1 MDNDCNPLPARFMID
16 SLINRVHII
25 RLKAFSIWTENGN
38 TPETRGAM
46 ARIKLVISGPG
57 KTREVSL
64 KPKGTTIG
72 RDSSCDIALDHAG
85 VSRQHARIYQDPFG
99 RWIIEDLNSS
109 NGTIVDGK
117 RIEAQAISSGQKIIV
132 SIFTLSLSE
141 ESDQSRDPGTAIRH
155 RISVVDKGVD
165 ENIVSHKAGKTV
177 TLSPARMQHLNEF
190 TAELLK
196 LSRPAELYARAS
208 VRLAEMLGTL
218 VAIVRL
224 PRPPQPLPNAPEI
237 LACRFGDQE
246 TTDEILERAHLNL
259 SKRVL
264 DAIRTHDAP
273 VMASSGASSE
283 MEMKLTV
290 VDESKP
296 HLVFAA
302 RVNSLGDT
310 VDALYLDILESR
322 SPFELFDFIEA
333 VARQINFIQKNL
345 LFIEL
350 EKKERALREANAQ
363 LKEKDRIKDEYVAR
377 VTHDIK
383 GHLAAMQSCLYVA
396 SAESSGTLTDKQSDF
411 LDRANQRTAQLTDF
425 VKELLNLTQMRL
437 SGHVEMEEFSLS
449 ETIVKA
455 LDAVARKAEDK
466 SITVTSDVDPAI
478 DRITGDEFSIN
489 EMITNLLFNA
499 VKYTP
504 EGRTIH
510 LETVRRD
517 DHVQIDITD
526 TGIGIPADELGNV
539 FDEFFRASNAKK
551 SEKDGTGLGL
561 SLVKQIVER
570 HGGTISVRS
579 EEGRGSTFTVT
590 LHGSG

>member
-1 MDNDCNPLPARFMID
+1 MP
-16 SLINRVHII
+16 
-25 RLKAFSIWTENGN
+25 T
-38 TPETRGAM
+38 
-46 ARIKLVISGPG
+46 
-57 KTREVSL
+57 
-64 KPKGTTIG
+64 
-72 RDSSCDIALDHAG
+72 
-85 VSRQHARIYQDPFG
+85 
-99 RWIIEDLNSS
+99 
-109 NGTIVDGK
+109 
-117 RIEAQAISSGQKIIV
+117 
-132 SIFTLSLSE
+132 
-141 ESDQSRDPGTAIRH
+141 
-155 RISVVDKGVD
+155 
-165 ENIVSHKAGKTV
+165 
-177 TLSPARMQHLNEF
+177 
-190 TAELLK
+190 
-196 LSRPAELYARAS
+196 
-208 VRLAEMLGTL
+208 
-218 VAIVRL
+218 
-224 PRPPQPLPNAPEI
+224 APEI
-237 LACRFGDQE
+237 LACRFGDE
-246 TTDEILERAHLNL
+246 KKTDEILERTHLNL

-273 VMASSGASSE
+273 VMASSGSSSD

-322 SPFELFDFIEA
+322 SPFELFDFVEA

-350 EKKERALREANAQ
+350 EKKEKALREANAQ

-383 GHLAAMQSCLYVA
+383 GHLAAITSCLYVA
-396 SAESSGTLTDKQSDF
+396 AAESSGTLNDKQSDF
-411 LDRANQRTAQLTDF
+411 LGRANRRTAQLTDF

-437 SGHVEMEEFSLS
+437 SGQVRMEAFSLS
-449 ETIVKA
+449 DTITKA
-455 LDAVARKAEDK
+455 LGAVTRKAEDK
-466 SITVTSDVDPAI
+466 SITVTSSVDPTI

-504 EGRTIH
+504 EGKTIQ
-510 LETVRRD
+510 LEAARHE
-517 DHVQIDITD
+517 DHIRIDITD
-526 TGIGIPADELGNV
+526 TGIGIPADEIENV
-539 FDEFFRASNAKK
+539 FEEFFRASNAKK

-590 LHGSG
+590 LPGYG